1 MPHVSPQ
8 KIIQTVLG
16 SFFGVIFLACT
27 LGILTPSYARAAT
40 LSIATSRT
48 TYAIGDTVVA
58 RVYVGSAGEA
68 TNAVE
73 GTIVLPSVVDF
84 SSVTIDGSILSFW
97 VQKPSYAGASRSI
110 YFSGVAMNPGFTGD
124 RGLILT
130 IYARAQS
137 AGSDAFSISNGSVL
151 ANDGQWTQIL
161 TSVANAQVAVQAL
174 EVTPPPPSSGL
185 LVISSTSHPD
195 QNKWYANNDVTLA
208 WPKDSSVV
216 AVRLVYDKNK
226 ATLPAVTYE
235 PPIWTKT
242 IADSADGTWYFR
254 VQEKTSVGWG
264 SIGTYRV
271 NIDTAPPRDFA
282 VTAQKGI
289 QSDDPHPVILFG
301 TTDDLSGVD
310 HYLVAVDGQTAD
322 AIPADKSGNPI
333 VYALPLQTPGQK
345 TVTVTAVDAAG
356 NSTRSSLQI
365 VIDPIGAPVI
375 DEYPLQSTVGDPVVI
390 RGHATSGESIVLT
403 LQKEGADVQTQ
414 SVSTTPDGTFAL
426 LWPKNLEQGTY
437 GLSAYAVDGRGAQ
450 SNPTAPVS
458 LMIQQQLWM
467 RMAISWLMY
476 GSAGIVV
483 VLFLIG
489 AAFVVLLLLRRL
501 RRLEKEVGL
510 GKRKTDETLHQALLH
525 LAAHVR
531 NHVDILERTKS
542 QRRLSE
548 EETALLLQLQED
560 VADIEKK
567 IGGALNAI
575 DQEKEK

>member
-1 MPHVSPQ
+1 MPYASPQ
-8 KIIQTVLG
+8 KIIQTIIG
-16 SFFGVIFLACT
+16 SFFGVVFLACT

-48 TYAIGDTVVA
+48 TYAIGDSVVA
-58 RVYVGSAGEA
+58 RVYVGSSGEA

-73 GTIVLPSVVDF
+73 GTIVLPSVIEF
-84 SSVTIDGSILSFW
+84 SSVTTDGSVLSFW

-130 IYARAQS
+130 IYGRAQS

-151 ANDGQWTQIL
+151 ANDGQGTQIL
-161 TSVANAQVAVQAL
+161 TSVANAQVAVKAQ
-174 EVTPPPPSSGL
+174 EVIPPSASSGTL
-185 LVISSTSHPD
+185 IISSPSHPD
-195 QNKWYANNDVTLA
+195 QNKWYANNNVTLA
-208 WPKDSSVV
+208 WPKDSSVT

-235 PPIWTKT
+235 PPVWTKT

-254 VQEKTSVGWG
+254 VQEKTSAGWG
-264 SIGTYRV
+264 SVGTYRV
-271 NIDTAPPRDFA
+271 NIDTASPHNFA
-282 VTAQKGI
+282 VTAQEGT
-289 QSDDPHPVILFG
+289 QGDNPRPVISFG

-310 HYLVAVDGQTAD
+310 HYLVSVDGQAAD
-322 AIPADKSGNPI
+322 AIPADASGDPI
-333 VYALPLQTPGQK
+333 VYTLPLQTPGQK
-345 TVTVTAVDAAG
+345 TITVTAVDAAG
-356 NSTRSSLQI
+356 NSTRSVLQI
-365 VIDPIGAPVI
+365 AIDPIAAPTI
-375 DEYPLQSTVGDPVVI
+375 DEYPLQSIVGDPIVI
-390 RGHATSGESIVLT
+390 KGHATSGESIVLT
-403 LQKEGADVQTQ
+403 LEKEGGDSQTQ
-414 SVSTTPDGTFAL
+414 SVSTTPDGTFAV
-426 LWPKNLEQGTY
+426 LWPKNVEQGMY
-437 GLSAYAVDGRGAQ
+437 GLSAYAVDERGAQ

-458 LMIQQQLWM
+458 LAVQQQLWM
-467 RMAISWLMY
+467 RVAISWLTY
-476 GSAGIVV
+476 GSIGIFII
-483 VLFLIG
+483 LFLIG
-489 AAFVVLLLLRRL
+489 AAFVVLFLLRRL

-510 GKRKTDETLHQALLH
+510 GKRKTEETLHQALLH